1 MTEAANPKKPELVHV
16 QNLDHFM
23 FLISHWHGQKVKV
36 LEHML
41 SVPAGTAMQL
51 GEGPDVTMEGD
62 MLEGFKAGLGLA
74 LMELGQLPFVVDA
87 TEEPTKH

>member
-1 MTEAANPKKPELVHV
+1 MPEATNTEKPQLVHV

-51 GEGPDVTMEGD
+51 GEGPDVVMEGD

-74 LMELGQLPFVVDA
+74 LMELGQLPFVTNL
-87 TEEPTKH
+87 TEESTLH